1 MKKLI
6 KALVFVLIVYLFL
19 CALTFNAY
27 AGTSNVIDNAE
38 LLSSYEE
45 NMLQERIDKY
55 KDASIIILTID
66 DARGFTSKQYAEHY
80 YESQLTQDDGVIL
93 LIDMDNREIYIA
105 TTGTYEYKLQGR
117 IDAMLDKAYDN
128 VNNSDYYQAF
138 DSMLDY
144 VDNYSG
150 SVISIQILKP
160 TPESIFFSVLVV
172 IIVAVILITKHNAA
186 NKKPKASVYLA
197 KHDGFVVDEH
207 DTVFCGQR
215 DEVIRNY
222 YKSNTSSG
230 SRSGGSRSSGSS
242 RSFGGG
248 GRRF

>member
-1 MKKLI
+1 
-6 KALVFVLIVYLFL
+6 
-19 CALTFNAY
+19 
-27 AGTSNVIDNAE
+27 
-38 LLSSYEE
+38 
-45 NMLQERIDKY
+45 
-55 KDASIIILTID
+55 
-66 DARGFTSKQYAEHY
+66 
-80 YESQLTQDDGVIL
+80 
-93 LIDMDNREIYIA
+93 MDNREIYIA
-105 TTGTYEYKLQGR
+105 TTGTYEYKLQSR
-117 IDAMLDKAYDN
+117 IDKMLDKAYVN
-128 VNNSDYYQAF
+128 VSNGDYYQAF
-138 DSMLDY
+138 DDMLDY

-160 TPESIFFSVLVV
+160 TGASIFFSIIVV
-172 IIVAVILITKHNAA
+172 IIVAAILIVMHNAA

-222 YKSNTSSG
+222 YRSNNSSG
-230 SRSGGSRSSGSS
+230 SRSGGSSGGS